1 MTIFNIFLLEWKHF
15 IRSPYKVIAILL
27 FILASVYGIHNSVS
41 LYQTQINEIAKI
53 EERLSEERQEFIKKH
68 LAGDLSTNQNNN
80 SRDYTSPYWALRQ
93 FPLYHFKKPSP
104 SMVFSIGQSEQYGFY
119 KRITFNSSPY
129 DNDLS
134 EEIANPERLQIGTFD
149 FSFALLF
156 LLPLVLMILAF
167 NIKSNEIEQ
176 GFMSLIE
183 VQVLSKNSW
192 IVSRVGF
199 YSFLALLISYGLIL
213 YGSLLM
219 TSLQPIKTAMVPM
232 MLYTFFYILFWSTL
246 FLFIIIKNKNL
257 LSIILKMSFSFIL
270 FVFVTPGIVHQLLS
284 INYPVNLMT
293 DLIDVRDQR
302 QELYGKPHDAI
313 NSQLKIIYPQI
324 ENGSIMNDSLK
335 VKAALSQSIPALVNS
350 LKKNKI
356 GIVENEIQSKIEFV
370 NKFNIINPIVFFQ
383 NRINF
388 LSETHYDNYKAYRN
402 DIQTLIDKQIDVLIE
417 DLWSGRKVDE
427 NRYAEYL
434 KIFTINK

>member
-1 MTIFNIFLLEWKHF
+1 MTFINIFLLEWKHF
-15 IRSPYKVIAILL
+15 IRSPYKVIAISL

-53 EERLSEERQEFIKKH
+53 EKRVSEERQEFVKKH
-68 LAGDLSTNQNNN
+68 LVRDVSTNQNNN
-80 SRDYTSPYWALRQ
+80 SRDYSSPYWALRQ

-134 EEIANPERLQIGTFD
+134 EEIANPERLQIGTSD

-156 LLPLVLMILAF
+156 LLPLVLMILVF

-183 VQVLSKNSW
+183 VQVTFKNSW
-192 IVSRVGF
+192 IIARVGF
-199 YSFLALLISYGLIL
+199 YSFLALLMSYGLIL
-213 YGSLLM
+213 YGSFLM
-219 TSLQPIKTAMVPM
+219 TSLQPIKTAIASM

-257 LSIILKMSFSFIL
+257 LSIILQMSFSFIL
-270 FVFVTPGIVHQLLS
+270 FAFVTPGIVHQLLS

-293 DLIDVRDQR
+293 DIIDVRDQR
-302 QELYGKPHDAI
+302 QELYAQPHDVI
-313 NSQLKIIYPQI
+313 NSQLRIMYPQI
-324 ENGSIMNDSLK
+324 ENASIIDDSLK
-335 VKAALSQSIPALVNS
+335 VKSALSQSIPALVNNI
-350 LKKNKI
+350 KKNNI
-356 GIVENEIQSKIEFV
+356 DIVEEEIKSKIDFV
-370 NKFNIINPIVFFQ
+370 NKFNILNPIVFFQ
-383 NRINF
+383 NKINA
-388 LSETHYDNYKAYRN
+388 LSKSHYDNYKAYRN
-402 DIQTLIDKQIDVLIE
+402 EIQLLIDKQINVLIE
-417 DLWSGRKVDE
+417 DIWSGRKVDE
-427 NRYAEYL
+427 NRYAEYS
-434 KIFTINK
+434 KIFTIKN

>member
-1 MTIFNIFLLEWKHF
+1 MTFINIFLLEWKHF
-15 IRSPYKVIAILL
+15 IRSPYKVIAISL

-53 EERLSEERQEFIKKH
+53 EKRVSEERQEFVKKH
-68 LAGDLSTNQNNN
+68 LVRDVSTNQNNN
-80 SRDYTSPYWALRQ
+80 SRDYSSPYWALRQ

-183 VQVLSKNSW
+183 VQVTFKNSW
-192 IVSRVGF
+192 IIARVGF
-199 YSFLALLISYGLIL
+199 YSFLALLMSYGLIL
-213 YGSLLM
+213 YGSFLM
-219 TSLQPIKTAMVPM
+219 TSLQPIKTAIASM

-257 LSIILKMSFSFIL
+257 LSIILQMSFSFIL
-270 FVFVTPGIVHQLLS
+270 FAFVTPGIVHQLLS

-293 DLIDVRDQR
+293 DIIDVRDQR
-302 QELYGKPHDAI
+302 QELYAQPHDVI
-313 NSQLKIIYPQI
+313 NSQLRIMYPQI
-324 ENGSIMNDSLK
+324 ENASIIDDSLK
-335 VKAALSQSIPALVNS
+335 VKSALSQSIPALVNNI
-350 LKKNKI
+350 KKNNI
-356 GIVENEIQSKIEFV
+356 DIVEEEIKSKIDFV
-370 NKFNIINPIVFFQ
+370 NKFNILNPIVAFQ
-383 NRINF
+383 NKINA
-388 LSETHYDNYKAYRN
+388 LSKSHYDNYKAYRN
-402 DIQTLIDKQIDVLIE
+402 EIQFLIDKQINVLIE
-417 DLWSGRKVDE
+417 DIWSGRKVDE
-427 NRYAEYL
+427 SRYKEYS
-434 KIFTINK
+434 KIFTIKN

>member
-15 IRSPYKVIAILL
+15 IRSPYKVIAIFL
-27 FILASVYGIHNSVS
+27 FILASVYGIHNSVF

-53 EERLSEERQEFIKKH
+53 EKRVIEERQEFIKKH

-192 IVSRVGF
+192 IVARVGF
-199 YSFLALLISYGLIL
+199 YSFLVLLISYGLIL

-335 VKAALSQSIPALVNS
+335 VKSALSQSIPALVNN

-356 GIVENEIQSKIEFV
+356 AIVENEIQSKINFV

>member
-1 MTIFNIFLLEWKHF
+1 MTIINIFLLEWKHF

-156 LLPLVLMILAF
+156 LLPLILMILVF

-192 IVSRVGF
+192 IVARVGF

>member
-15 IRSPYKVIAILL
+15 IRSPYKVIAIFL

-68 LAGDLSTNQNNN
+68 LAGDLNTNQNNN

-192 IVSRVGF
+192 IVARVGF

-293 DLIDVRDQR
+293 DIIDVRDQR

>member
-1 MTIFNIFLLEWKHF
+1 MTIINIFLLEWKHF

-192 IVSRVGF
+192 IVARVGF

>member
-15 IRSPYKVIAILL
+15 IRSPYKVIAIFL

-199 YSFLALLISYGLIL
+199 YSFLVLLISYGLIL

-302 QELYGKPHDAI
+302 QELYRKPHDAI

>member
-1 MTIFNIFLLEWKHF
+1 MTFVNIFLLECKHF
-15 IRSPYKVIAILL
+15 IRSPFKVIAIFL

-53 EERLSEERQEFIKKH
+53 EKRVSEERQEFVKKH
-68 LAGDLSTNQNNN
+68 LNRDVSTNQNNN

-156 LLPLVLMILAF
+156 LLPLVLMILLF

-183 VQVLSKNSW
+183 VQVLSRNSW
-192 IVSRVGF
+192 IVARVGF

-302 QELYGKPHDAI
+302 QELYGKPHDVI

-335 VKAALSQSIPALVNS
+335 VKSALSQSIPALVNS

-356 GIVENEIQSKIEFV
+356 GIVENEIRSKIEFV
-370 NKFNIINPIVFFQ
+370 NNYNIINPIVFFQ
-383 NRINF
+383 NRINS

-417 DLWSGRKVDE
+417 DIWSGRKVDE
-427 NRYAEYL
+427 NRYAEYS
-434 KIFTINK
+434 KIFTIKN

>member
-15 IRSPYKVIAILL
+15 IRSPYKVIAIFL
-27 FILASVYGIHNSVS
+27 FILASVYGIHNSVF

-53 EERLSEERQEFIKKH
+53 EKRVSEERQEFIKKH
-68 LAGDLSTNQNNN
+68 LAGDLSTNQNSN

-156 LLPLVLMILAF
+156 LLPLILMILVF

-192 IVSRVGF
+192 IVARVGF

-293 DLIDVRDQR
+293 DIIDVRDQR

-313 NSQLKIIYPQI
+313 NSQLIIIYPQI

-335 VKAALSQSIPALVNS
+335 VKSALSQSIPALVNN

-356 GIVENEIQSKIEFV
+356 AIVENEIQSKIDFV

-402 DIQTLIDKQIDVLIE
+402 DIQTLIDKQIDVLIN

-427 NRYAEYL
+427 NRYKEYL
-434 KIFTINK
+434 KIFTIN

>member
-1 MTIFNIFLLEWKHF
+1 MTIINIFLLEWKHF

-192 IVSRVGF
+192 IVARVGF
-199 YSFLALLISYGLIL
+199 YSFLVLLISYGLIL

-293 DLIDVRDQR
+293 DIIDVRDQR

>member
-15 IRSPYKVIAILL
+15 IRSPYKVIAIFL

-192 IVSRVGF
+192 IVARVGF

>member
-1 MTIFNIFLLEWKHF
+1 MTIINIFLLEWKHF

-53 EERLSEERQEFIKKH
+53 EERLSKERQEFIKKH

>member
-1 MTIFNIFLLEWKHF
+1 MTFINIFLLEWKHF
-15 IRSPYKVIAILL
+15 IRSPYKVIAISL

-53 EERLSEERQEFIKKH
+53 EKRVSEERQEFVKKH
-68 LAGDLSTNQNNN
+68 LVRDVSTNQNNN
-80 SRDYTSPYWALRQ
+80 SRDYSSPYWALRQ

-156 LLPLVLMILAF
+156 LLPLVLMILVF

-183 VQVLSKNSW
+183 VQVTFKNSW
-192 IVSRVGF
+192 IIARVGF
-199 YSFLALLISYGLIL
+199 YSFLALLMSYGLIL
-213 YGSLLM
+213 YGSFLM
-219 TSLQPIKTAMVPM
+219 TSLQPIKTAIASM

-257 LSIILKMSFSFIL
+257 LSIILQMSFSFIL
-270 FVFVTPGIVHQLLS
+270 FAFVTPGIVHQLLS

-293 DLIDVRDQR
+293 DIIDVRDQR
-302 QELYGKPHDAI
+302 QELYAQPHDVI
-313 NSQLKIIYPQI
+313 NSQLRIMYPQI
-324 ENGSIMNDSLK
+324 ENASIIDDSLK
-335 VKAALSQSIPALVNS
+335 VKSALSQSIPALVNNI
-350 LKKNKI
+350 KKNNI
-356 GIVENEIQSKIEFV
+356 DIVEEEIKSKIDFV
-370 NKFNIINPIVFFQ
+370 NKFNILNPIVFFQ
-383 NRINF
+383 NKINA
-388 LSETHYDNYKAYRN
+388 LSKSHYDNYKAYRN
-402 DIQTLIDKQIDVLIE
+402 EIQFLIDKQINVLIE
-417 DLWSGRKVDE
+417 DIWSGKKVDE
-427 NRYAEYL
+427 SRYSEYS
-434 KIFTINK
+434 KIFTINN

>member
-15 IRSPYKVIAILL
+15 IRSPYKVIAIFL

-192 IVSRVGF
+192 IVARVGF
-199 YSFLALLISYGLIL
+199 YSFLVLLISYGLIL

>member
-1 MTIFNIFLLEWKHF
+1 MTIINIFLLEWKHF
-15 IRSPYKVIAILL
+15 IRSPFKVIAIFL
-27 FILASVYGIHNSVS
+27 FILASVYGIHNSVF

-53 EERLSEERQEFIKKH
+53 EKRVGEERQEFIKKH

-192 IVSRVGF
+192 IVARVGF

-219 TSLQPIKTAMVPM
+219 TNLQPIKTAMVPM

-257 LSIILKMSFSFIL
+257 LSIILKMSFSYIL

-302 QELYGKPHDAI
+302 QELYGKPHDVI

-335 VKAALSQSIPALVNS
+335 VKSALSQSIPALVNS

-356 GIVENEIQSKIEFV
+356 GIVENEIRSKIEFV

-383 NRINF
+383 NRINS

-417 DLWSGRKVDE
+417 DIWSGRKVDE
-427 NRYAEYL
+427 NRYAEYS
-434 KIFTINK
+434 KIFTIKN

>member
-1 MTIFNIFLLEWKHF
+1 MTIINIFLLEWKHF
-15 IRSPYKVIAILL
+15 IRSPFKVIAIFL
-27 FILASVYGIHNSVS
+27 FILASVYGIHNSVF

-53 EERLSEERQEFIKKH
+53 EKRVGEERQEFIKKH

-192 IVSRVGF
+192 IVARVGF

-219 TSLQPIKTAMVPM
+219 TNLQPIKTAMVPM

-257 LSIILKMSFSFIL
+257 LSIILKMSFSYIL

-302 QELYGKPHDAI
+302 QELYGKPHDVI

-335 VKAALSQSIPALVNS
+335 VKSALSQSIPALVNS

-356 GIVENEIQSKIEFV
+356 GIVENEIRSKIEFV
-370 NKFNIINPIVFFQ
+370 NNYNIINPIVFFQ
-383 NRINF
+383 NRINS

-417 DLWSGRKVDE
+417 DIWSGRKVDE
-427 NRYAEYL
+427 NRYAEYS
-434 KIFTINK
+434 KIFTIKN

>member
-1 MTIFNIFLLEWKHF
+1 MTFVNIFLLECKHF
-15 IRSPYKVIAILL
+15 IRSPFKVIAIFL

-41 LYQTQINEIAKI
+41 LYQTQINEIDKI
-53 EERLSEERQEFIKKH
+53 EERVSKERQEFVKKH
-68 LAGDLSTNQNNN
+68 LAEDQSTLQNNN

-156 LLPLVLMILAF
+156 LLPLVLVILLF

-192 IVSRVGF
+192 IVARVGF

-219 TSLQPIKTAMVPM
+219 ASLQPIKTAMVPM
-232 MLYTFFYILFWSTL
+232 MLYTFFYILFWSAL

-335 VKAALSQSIPALVNS
+335 VKSALSQSIPALVNS
-350 LKKNKI
+350 IKKNNI
-356 GIVENEIQSKIEFV
+356 GIVEKEIRSKIDFV

-383 NRINF
+383 NKINF

-402 DIQTLIDKQIDVLIE
+402 EIQFLIDKQINVLIE
-417 DLWSGRKVDE
+417 DIWSGRKVDE
-427 NRYAEYL
+427 NRYAEYS

>member
-1 MTIFNIFLLEWKHF
+1 MTIINIFLLEWKHF

-68 LAGDLSTNQNNN
+68 LAGELSTNQNNN

>member
-1 MTIFNIFLLEWKHF
+1 MTFVNIFLLEWKHF
-15 IRSPYKVIAILL
+15 IRSPYKVIAIFL
-27 FILASVYGIHNSVS
+27 FILASVYGIHNSLY

-53 EERLSEERQEFIKKH
+53 EERVSRERQEFVKKH
-68 LAGDLSTNQNNN
+68 LAEDQSTLQNNN

-134 EEIANPERLQIGTFD
+134 EEIANPERLQMGTFD

-156 LLPLVLMILAF
+156 LLPLVLVILLF

-183 VQVLSKNSW
+183 VQVTSRNSW
-192 IVSRVGF
+192 IVARVGF
-199 YSFLALLISYGLIL
+199 YSFLALLMSYGLIL

-219 TSLQPIKTAMVPM
+219 TSPQPIKTSIASM
-232 MLYTFFYILFWSTL
+232 MLYTFFYVLFWSTL
-246 FLFIIIKNKNL
+246 FLLIIIKNKNL
-257 LSIILKMSFSFIL
+257 LSIILQMSFSFIL
-270 FVFVTPGIVHQLLS
+270 FAFVTPGIIHQLLS

-302 QELYGKPHDAI
+302 QELYAQPHDVI
-313 NSQLKIIYPQI
+313 NSKLRIIYPQI
-324 ENGSIMNDSLK
+324 ENASIIDDSLK
-335 VKAALSQSIPALVNS
+335 VKSVLSQSIPALVNNIK
-350 LKKNKI
+350 KKNI
-356 GIVENEIQSKIEFV
+356 GIVEEEIQSKIDFV
-370 NKFNIINPIVFFQ
+370 NKFNIVNPIVFFQ
-383 NRINF
+383 NKINAV
-388 LSETHYDNYKAYRN
+388 SETHYDNYQAYRN
-402 DIQTLIDKQIDVLIE
+402 EIQTLIDKQIDILIE

-427 NRYAEYL
+427 NRYSEYS
-434 KIFTINK
+434 KFFIISN